1 MRSSTPYPCG
11 DPNDTAFRI
20 NRSSVPGRISVE
32 LDIGASFLNHL
43 GKANILLLSCQG
55 EAVMG
60 IHLRRLACAARGKVN
75 EGDRLLLGA
84 LPSGL
89 ERKEEGGRT
98 DVYAYRAQVKLW
110 CTSFSAAASL
120 AGRALALAQIGR

>member
-1 MRSSTPYPCG
+1 MRSSTPYPCA

-60 IHLRRLACAARGKVN
+60 IHLRRLAYAARGKVN

-84 LPSGL
+84 FTIGS
-89 ERKEEGGRT
+89 RKKGGR
-98 DVYAYRAQVKLW
+98 RANRCICLPRTGQAVVHQFL
-110 CTSFSAAASL
+110 CSS
-120 AGRALALAQIGR
+120 